1 MCDDSTTPGGN
12 GSSAGIPEC
21 LEWLRVKKVGV
32 VQSVGLGPGFGEV
45 LDLSTC
51 AALLRMQSE
60 EVHKGDMSQVE
71 SMLFA
76 QANTLDMIFGH
87 LARKAAFSEYLNQFQ
102 AHLSLAL
109 KTQAQCRATLEA
121 LAGIKNPRGG

>member
-21 LEWLRVKKVGV
+21 LQWLRVKKAGV

-51 AALLRMQSE
+51 ARLLRMQSE

-71 SMLFA
+71 SMLFTR
-76 QANTLDMIFGH
+76 ANTLDVIFGH
-87 LARKAAFSEYLNQFQ
+87 LARKAAFSEYLNQLQSGSPSSFY
-102 AHLSLAL
+102 
-109 KTQAQCRATLEA
+109 
-121 LAGIKNPRGG
+121 

>member
-1 MCDDSTTPGGN
+1 
-12 GSSAGIPEC
+12 
-21 LEWLRVKKVGV
+21 
-32 VQSVGLGPGFGEV
+32 
-45 LDLSTC
+45 
-51 AALLRMQSE
+51 
-60 EVHKGDMSQVE
+60 QVE